1 MNSKTEMMDL
11 DMNVSHPHQCDQCQF
26 STSHLGNL
34 NIHKSRAHPVA
45 RTSTRM
51 RILKRPH
58 SPPRALPSQTVPPPK
73 QLDVIRAEVLPNIE
87 SQVQSLLD
95 IIELILNKI
104 EHASMMDLKSVLEES
119 INEIVAIKNNLTD
132 LTNSNENGSDEKDD
146 HIYFKFSEEENNIK
160 NDLNDIR
167 TSNEDGSGERD
178 DHIYNKFYEEENNI
192 FGEEEGD
199 NMFGE
204 EEDNTREQD
213 CNPNKPSVSISS
225 LGTFL
230 REEPIVINVKK
241 SEEIQKNEVKSPLYL
256 CPANNCDKSFK
267 KVTGETGFLKHM
279 EINHDF
285 KKEDLL
291 CPMCSRQLSSKES
304 LTHHI
309 KKVHNQNLDLE
320 CKICLKVFT
329 KNQGYHLHMNSSHGK
344 GKKKKK
350 KGGRERVQIHS
361 CAACSYTTN
370 NKEEMVCHKV
380 EEHGIERSS
389 IKKYNIACEFCG
401 FREEDVDRDQHVLE
415 NHVIDGKYH
424 CPSCNFIAEDE
435 DSLRKHCNNEHKLEA
450 CFYQCPDIDC
460 GKQFRAVRG
469 IQGLVRHME
478 NFHNHNFEESE
489 CPMCFMKS
497 KHRSSLI
504 QHIISCHSNMDLQCK
519 KCFKTMT
526 SSDGYKFHM
535 LSIHGNLMKLMCD
548 ICGFSTKS
556 KFTMER
562 HKLREHSTE
571 GKQINC
577 PECPQMFYTNHD
589 LNTHMKRK
597 HVDKNYL
604 CTQCDFA
611 TKTNSNLKKHMEGV
625 HGSQERNFSCH
636 ICGNDYKTDKHLKDH
651 LESHSIDK
659 KYKCDHCGKAF
670 AQKKYLQKHV
680 AIHEGKYRGHCNTCN
695 KSFVQFCNYK
705 LHMMK
710 HHQVK
715 VQAPER

>member
-178 DHIYNKFYEEENNI
+178 DHIYN
-192 FGEEEGD
+192 

-380 EEHGIERSS
+380 KEHGIERSS

-478 NFHNHNFEESE
+478 NVHNHDFEKSE

-497 KHRSSLI
+497 KNRLSLI
-504 QHIISCHSNMDLQCK
+504 LHIIQSHSNMDLQCK